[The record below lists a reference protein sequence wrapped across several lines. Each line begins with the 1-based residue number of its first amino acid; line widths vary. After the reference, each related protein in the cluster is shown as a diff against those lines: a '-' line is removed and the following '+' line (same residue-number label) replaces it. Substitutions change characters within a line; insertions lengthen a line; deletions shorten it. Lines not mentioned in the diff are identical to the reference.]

1 MGEPAPS
8 RRRYRVVGEVQGV
21 GFRWWTMRQARE
33 LGLAGAVRNEP
44 DGSVLLEV
52 EGDARAVAR
61 LRERLERGPA
71 GALVSQV
78 LELEPTSADLAG
90 PFRIDH

>member
-1 MGEPAPS
+1 MDESAS
-8 RRRYRVVGEVQGV
+8 ARRRYRVLGEVQGV
-21 GFRWWTMRQARE
+21 GFRWWTMREARE

-52 EGDARAVAR
+52 EGEPRAVER
-61 LRERLERGPA
+61 LRERLGRGPA
-71 GALVSQV
+71 GARVRQV
-78 LELEPTSADLAG
+78 LELEPTDNDLTS